1 MIVYAHRGENQSQ
14 LENTKAAFDSA
25 IAHGF
30 RALEFDLVRLR
41 DDSVVVFHDETLQR
55 LAGQDLRA
63 ADLNY
68 AEFREAFPQLLSV
81 YEFVTHYGRLGLD
94 LNFEIKDDVRTF
106 ELIEPLLGLCDSAV
120 ISSFRHEIVDHARG
134 RGFHGGYL
142 FDTVADVAAA
152 NDTFINSPRIHIS
165 TELLPMLDELPAGIV
180 AASDPTGEASGR
192 QIYVYTVNTPQMA
205 EQLVARAAESGQAI
219 SGFYTD
225 TAGLVRFDSSA
236 GGIAARTTMH
246 AEAG

>member
-1 MIVYAHRGENQSQ
+1 MIVYAHRGENHSQ

-41 DDSVVVFHDETLQR
+41 DDSVVVFHDDTLQR
-55 LAGQDLRA
+55 LAGLDLRA

-68 AEFREAFPQLLSV
+68 AEFREVFPQLLSV

-120 ISSFRHEIVDHARG
+120 ISSFKHEIVDHARG
-134 RGFHGGYL
+134 RGFAGGYL
-142 FDTVADVAAA
+142 FDTRAEVAAA
-152 NDTFINSPRIHIS
+152 HDTFVSAPRIHVA
-165 TELLPMLDELPAGIV
+165 TELLPMLDELPARIG
-180 AASDPTGEASGR
+180 TGADREV
-192 QIYVYTVNTPQMA
+192 YVFTINSPQLA
-205 EQLVARAAESGQAI
+205 EQLIARSQESASAI
-219 SGFYTD
+219 AGFYTD
-225 TAGLVRFDSSA
+225 TAELVRFDSQL
-236 GGIAARTTMH
+236 AARTLH
-246 AEAG
+246 AETG